1 MKKEKRK
8 ALKIAAEII
17 RYFVSQHIMQMSVD
31 FDFRDDGFFI
41 AVSGTTH
48 KKPKDL
54 DQLAAALQEGR
65 QPELDEYYD
74 DLLGTDSK
82 NQGYHLLG
90 AMVDSS
96 DVQFDG
102 TTLTVRV
109 GRSGMM
115 R

>member
-1 MKKEKRK
+1 MEKERIK

-17 RYFVSQHIMQMSVD
+17 RYFIDHVILQMNVD
-31 FDFRDDGFFI
+31 FDFGDEGFFVT
-41 AVSGTTH
+41 VSGQAPA
-48 KKPKDL
+48 KPHDL
-54 DQLAAALQEGR
+54 EQLAADLQEAR
-65 QPELDEYYD
+65 QPELDEYYN

-96 DVQFDG
+96 EVRYDG
-102 TTLTVRV
+102 TTLSVRV
-109 GRSGMM
+109 RRNSSL

>member
-1 MKKEKRK
+1 MEKEKSK

-17 RYFVSQHIMQMSVD
+17 RYFVSHQIVQMSVD
-31 FDFRDDGFFI
+31 FDFRDDGFWI
-41 AVSGTTH
+41 AVSGATRE
-48 KKPKDL
+48 KPQDL

-90 AMVDSS
+90 AMVDTS

-102 TTLTVRV
+102 ITLTVRV
-109 GRSGMM
+109 GRSGKM